1 MRYKCVVMS
10 FYLTW
15 LHCPSDVLQVVA
27 VKAGR
32 GLRVIPF
39 EAFITCIEYA
49 LSVDFTVVDSFDRFV
64 CYAPED
70 DVGMH

>member
-49 LSVDFTVVDSFDRFV
+49 LSFDFTVVDTYRFV
-64 CYAPED
+64 CHAPED